1 MTHIDTVVQGMQ
13 CHPHGTKYMVV
24 TSIFICF
31 QFLTGS
37 DSCPIEFTSPRD
49 ISVLSTLT
57 KENTFVQ
64 TINGLVQNA
73 DSMSQDAIDDS
84 QFMTV
89 KVMIGFGFD
98 PKVVNALLPKWLIE
112 FL

>member
-1 MTHIDTVVQGMQ
+1 MF
-13 CHPHGTKYMVV
+13 PHGTKYMVL

-37 DSCPIEFTSPRD
+37 DSCPIEFTSSRD
-49 ISVLSTLT
+49 ISVLSTLS

-64 TINGLVQNA
+64 TIHCLVQNA
-73 DSMSQDAIDDS
+73 DSMGQDAIDDS

-98 PKVVNALLPKWLIE
+98 PKVINALLPKWLIE